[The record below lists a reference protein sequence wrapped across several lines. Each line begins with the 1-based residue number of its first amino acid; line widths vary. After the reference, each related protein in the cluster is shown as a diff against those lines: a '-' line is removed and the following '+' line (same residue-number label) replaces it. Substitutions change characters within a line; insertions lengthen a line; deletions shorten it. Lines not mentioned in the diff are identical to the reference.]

1 MPIGLG
7 TAALIGGGLAAAGT
21 IGGAV
26 LSSHAQSHA
35 ADQAQQAQDN
45 ATQAQLQL
53 GQQSLAQQNALA
65 QQSMGLNQSLYNSNY
80 DTLSPFVSRGNV
92 AGDAINALLGLPAAP
107 SMRSPMETATGGLAP
122 VQLPPPATGG
132 TTPAA
137 PAQPPVGAVNPLLGM
152 ARAAQG
158 APSYYQY

>member
-35 ADQAQQAQDN
+35 ADQAAQAQSQ
-45 ATQAQLQL
+45 ATDAQLQL

-92 AGDAINALLGLPAAP
+92 AGDAINALLGLPQAP
-107 SMRSPMETATGGLAP
+107 TMRSPLETASGGLAP
-122 VQLPPPATGG
+122 IQLPPQPAGG
-132 TTPAA
+132 TPTPA
-137 PAQPPVGAVNPLLGM
+137 PGQPPAGPVNPLL
-152 ARAAQG
+152 AVPRAAQG
-158 APSYYQY
+158 GGYQY